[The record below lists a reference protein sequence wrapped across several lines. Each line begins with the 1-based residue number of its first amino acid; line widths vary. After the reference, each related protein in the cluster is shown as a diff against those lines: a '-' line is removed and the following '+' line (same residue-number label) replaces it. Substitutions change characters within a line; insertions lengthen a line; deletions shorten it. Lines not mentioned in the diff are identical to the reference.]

1 MGKSGR
7 SADDGWAIRSQDAGM
22 HRIVGPSRGRVA
34 IAAAMVAAVA
44 AVAVFATAGQDGV
57 AQSAGVAQTLQGKYV
72 SVVDSVSPSVVL
84 IRTGQELGS
93 GIVFDT
99 HGDVVTNAHVV
110 AGAAKLSVTLLR
122 GRQVA
127 ATVVGTDP
135 SDDLAVVHMTGATP
149 PPVTFADSS
158 MLRVGDI
165 VLAIGNPLGLHAS
178 VTEGI
183 VSSLDRSVSESNGV
197 TLTSAIQTSAAI
209 NPGNSG
215 GALVD
220 LGGHVIGIPTAA
232 ALDPQLGN
240 SQASGIGF
248 AVSSNQVKAVAARI
262 LAATSVAAVRQ
273 GPAAGTELVLV
284 P

>member
-7 SADDGWAIRSQDAGM
+7 WADDGWAIRSQHARM
-22 HRIVGPSRGRVA
+22 EKIAIRGRVA
-34 IAAAMVAAVA
+34 IAITLLAAVA
-44 AVAVFATAGQDGV
+44 ALAGWGSAGQRH
-57 AQSAGVAQTLQGKYV
+57 AGVAQTLQGKYV
-72 SVVDSVSPSVVL
+72 SVVNSVSPSVVQ
-84 IRTGQELGS
+84 IQTGKELGS

-99 HGDVVTNAHVV
+99 HGNVVTNAHVV
-110 AGAAKLSVTLLR
+110 SGATKLSVTLLR
-122 GRQVA
+122 GKQVT

-135 SDDLAVVHMTGATP
+135 SNDLAVLHMTGATP
-149 PPVTFADSS
+149 PPVMFADSS
-158 MLRVGDI
+158 TLRVGDI

-183 VSSLDRSVSESNGV
+183 VSSLDRSVSEGNGV

-220 LGGHVIGIPTAA
+220 LSGHVIGVPTLA
-232 ALDPQLGN
+232 ALDPQLGD

-248 AVSSNQVKAVAARI
+248 AISSNQVKTVAARI
-262 LAATSVAAVRQ
+262 IA
-273 GPAAGTELVLV
+273 AAGGTPALAQ
-284 P
+284 